1 MNFKGQVL
9 QNRCT
14 VEQYIV
20 EHGSTVYVVVQIRI
34 FVKTPKKKMISLKAF
49 LTDRVHKIWGMLC
62 VKVPLTDVSPLQDI
76 YRLTFNG
83 IELEDAHRTLND
95 YNIFD
100 SNELSLEKRST
111 STIARPCVHC
121 ARVFEE
127 RVVQAVLE
135 DHVLIE
141 ELVVQVGVQ
150 AGVFEERHRFEFF
163 ERSGHAG

>member
-14 VEQYIV
+14 VEQYMV

-34 FVKTPKKKMISLKAF
+34 FVKTPKKKMISLNAF

-62 VKVPLTDVSPLQDI
+62 VKVPLSDASPLQDI

-100 SNELSLEKRST
+100 LNELSLGEAMKMLR
-111 STIARPCVHC
+111 
-121 ARVFEE
+121 
-127 RVVQAVLE
+127 Q
-135 DHVLIE
+135 
-141 ELVVQVGVQ
+141 
-150 AGVFEERHRFEFF
+150 
-163 ERSGHAG
+163 